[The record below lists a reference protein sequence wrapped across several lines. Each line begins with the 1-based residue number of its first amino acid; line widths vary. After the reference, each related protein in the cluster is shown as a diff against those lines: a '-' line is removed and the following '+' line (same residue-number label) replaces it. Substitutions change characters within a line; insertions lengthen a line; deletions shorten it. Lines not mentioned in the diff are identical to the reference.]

1 MKIMFS
7 AGEAS
12 GDLHGA
18 GLAGALRRLDPDIEL
33 LGMGGE
39 LMREAGVRI
48 IYDIKN
54 LGVIGVGEIIKKIPF
69 FFKLRSFLVDT
80 MAEERPDALVCIDYP
95 GFNMRLIKKAKAA
108 GIPVIYYI
116 LPTIWAWHKS
126 RGETI
131 AQYTDLAVSLFPFEA
146 AMYRELGT
154 NVVYGGHP
162 LLDSVYAEWTKDKAY
177 EAFGLDET
185 KKTVVLMPGSR
196 MQEVKGLFPQM
207 LEAGRLI
214 AEKTGNVQ
222 FIVPKATTIDRRVL
236 QKLADTAALPI
247 VIGEDHVYDMMNIA
261 DAAVCASGT
270 ATLETALMGLPTLL
284 IYRVNTLTYL
294 LSKILVH
301 IDNIGLPNII
311 EGRRVMPELWQ
322 NDVTP
327 EKIASVIVPLL
338 TEEAA
343 HEEARRAMLAVR
355 DKMGEP
361 GAVMRTGQIIL
372 EFIKEIRLHE
382 AVQQLG
388 EL

>member
-80 MAEERPDALVCIDYP
+80 
-95 GFNMRLIKKAKAA
+95 KAA

-162 LLDSVYAEWTKDKAY
+162 LLDTVHAEWTKDKAY

-361 GAVMRTGQIIL
+361 GAVMRTGEIIL

>member
-1 MKIMFS
+1 M
-7 AGEAS
+7 
-12 GDLHGA
+12 
-18 GLAGALRRLDPDIEL
+18 
-33 LGMGGE
+33 
-39 LMREAGVRI
+39 
-48 IYDIKN
+48 
-54 LGVIGVGEIIKKIPF
+54 
-69 FFKLRSFLVDT
+69 
-80 MAEERPDALVCIDYP
+80 
-95 GFNMRLIKKAKAA
+95 
-108 GIPVIYYI
+108 
-116 LPTIWAWHKS
+116 
-126 RGETI
+126 
-131 AQYTDLAVSLFPFEA
+131 
-146 AMYRELGT
+146 
-154 NVVYGGHP
+154 
-162 LLDSVYAEWTKDKAY
+162 
-177 EAFGLDET
+177 DE
-185 KKTVVLMPGSR
+185 G
-196 MQEVKGLFPQM
+196 Q
-207 LEAGRLI
+207 EAGRLI

-361 GAVMRTGQIIL
+361 GAVMRTGEIIL